1 MPSSAGPNTLG
12 EENLV
17 FGYDLGDVSNSY
29 KGEPTANLIPAPER
43 NARFTTDNSWYTYN
57 TAQYNGNTYF
67 SIGAVASV
75 SNNEV
80 TLSSVGRTLYTYDVL
95 RPQTTGGGVTAGTN
109 YMVKKTG
116 TNKFTL
122 HEYNGNESGSQ
133 GYRDP
138 ATGAFKVH
146 ESVALDQRISIN
158 TTDFPTMWWG
168 PPHVPNMCFVK
179 EVVSSGGPNENSS
192 FMRIHLTRPAG
203 TDGGMAYGVYPQVT
217 QGDLITV
224 SFWARSSVN
233 SNWSWSTYF
242 AAGYSAPGFSISST
256 TEWQRFQY
264 TWTASN
270 TFGFYMYFYPGNPG
284 FVSYYVDLADIQVE
298 VNKGHATPFTL
309 SSRSATQG
317 LIDLTG
323 NSTID
328 LTNVSF
334 DSDAQMT
341 FDGTDDYIEIG
352 GYFNYDNATLSMWI
366 RPDSLSNITIPIS
379 KNTLSSPHLYGY
391 IQYYDNQLRFY
402 APGNN
407 LTVNWGTISTN
418 TWYNIV
424 LTVNGSL
431 HVAYKNGVQ
440 ISSQASNLPLF
451 TGDYNVQL
459 GRYGTGNPY
468 RYQGL
473 INSLRIYNRALTAQE
488 VASNYNAIK
497 GRFNI

>member
-1 MPSSAGPNTLG
+1 MPSSAGPNTFG

-29 KGEPTANLIPAPER
+29 KGEPTINRAYLH
-43 NARFTTDNSWYTYN
+43 NARIDNSYT
-57 TAQYNGNTYF
+57 
-67 SIGAVASV
+67 
-75 SNNEV
+75 
-80 TLSSVGRTLYTYDVL
+80 
-95 RPQTTGGGVTAGTN
+95 
-109 YMVKKTG
+109 
-116 TNKFTL
+116 
-122 HEYNGNESGSQ
+122 
-133 GYRDP
+133 
-138 ATGAFKVH
+138 
-146 ESVALDQRISIN
+146 ALDL
-158 TTDFPTMWWG
+158 
-168 PPHVPNMCFVK
+168 
-179 EVVSSGGPNENSS
+179 SGYQGALESL
-192 FMRIHLTRPAG
+192 HLEPLTVY
-203 TDGGMAYGVYPQVT
+203 DQNGGN
-217 QGDLITV
+217 I
-224 SFWARSSVN
+224 
-233 SNWSWSTYF
+233 STYF
-242 AAGYSAPGFSISST
+242 NTGINISNSGVDWYNTNHAYWVYDEILKKPVTQIIDRNGVWQAKYMGLGITWDDMGMAPGDQYTISWLQWNSDGVKRPNVGVYWNSGGGNNFWDGT
-256 TEWQRFQY
+256 RDVGASPAGVWTRKSY
-264 TWTASN
+264 TWTLGNYDTN
-270 TFGFYMYFYPGNPG
+270 TSLTLYMYGH
-284 FVSYYVDLADIQVE
+284 YYSRATFRIADVQIE
-298 VNKGHATPFTL
+298 KKDHASQF
-309 SSRSATQG
+309 SFGYERSATQG
-317 LIDLTG
+317 LIDLKGT
-323 NSTID
+323 STID